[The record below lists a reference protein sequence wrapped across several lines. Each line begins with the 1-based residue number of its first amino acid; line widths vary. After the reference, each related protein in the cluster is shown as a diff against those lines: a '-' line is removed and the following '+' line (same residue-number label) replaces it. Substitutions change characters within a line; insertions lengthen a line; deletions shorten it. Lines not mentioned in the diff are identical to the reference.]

1 MQTRPQR
8 DGLHRRLLRHAALL
22 AVAPLASPED
32 ETCTAS
38 ASTSRKITLPPLAL
52 RPALPDPSDAPSRPR
67 LLRRLRPAPQA
78 ISRRCTFPPRTLARV
93 RGGDPWAV
101 PTFTDRSID
110 G

>member
-52 RPALPDPSDAPSRPR
+52 RPALPPQHRQR
-67 LLRRLRPAPQA
+67 LRRRPSPWPPCRHMPPAREFPAPA
-78 ISRRCTFPPRTLARV
+78 K
-93 RGGDPWAV
+93 GGGCALLPAH
-101 PTFTDRSID
+101 ICQI
-110 G
+110 